1 MIKTENMISV
11 ALCTYNGEKYIEKQ
25 LNSILNQTLTVDE
38 IVICDDCSSDKTI
51 TILNS
56 FKEKYPS
63 IFRIYSNPENL
74 RSNKNFEKAISLCTG
89 DFIFLSDQDD
99 LWKPEK
105 VETIIGVFNSN
116 PSAEGVFSD
125 AIFVDENDSE
135 IHKEMSL
142 WESVCFFDRQN
153 DIPINLYE
161 SLLNLGNFLT
171 GATLCIK
178 KEVIPFCIPFQT
190 VDTFIHDEWLAYV
203 LSKRNTLFLTKE
215 KLISYRL
222 HSNQQLGV
230 GKIKDAR
237 KKISK
242 NEHHNKLILNII
254 PAKKFN
260 DFKAKSRAYFYQY
273 EKYYFL
279 NEKYKNEN
287 YYEISESLKQKYLD
301 AEIEMRKNN
310 LILYLL
316 RKYKDQR
323 KNRRQIHK

>member
-1 MIKTENMISV
+1 MLKIENKISV

-25 LNSILNQTLTVDE
+25 INSILNQTILVDE
-38 IVICDDCSSDKTI
+38 IVVCDDCSSDKTI

-56 FKEKYPS
+56 FKEQFPS
-63 IFRIYSNPENL
+63 VFRIYSNQENL

-89 DFIFLSDQDD
+89 DLIFLSDQDD
-99 LWKPEK
+99 LWKREK
-105 VETIIGVFNSN
+105 VAKTIVAFNSN
-116 PSAEGVFSD
+116 PSAEGIFSD
-125 AIFVDENDSE
+125 ANFINENDTE

-142 WESVCFFDRQN
+142 WESVCFFKEHN
-153 DIPINLYE
+153 GVNINLYE
-161 SLLNLGNFLT
+161 SLISIGNFLT

-178 KEVIPFCIPFQT
+178 REALQFCIPFQT
-190 VDTFIHDEWLAYV
+190 IDTFIHDEWLAYV
-203 LSKRNTLFLTKE
+203 LSKRNTLFFSNE

-230 GKIKDAR
+230 GKIKDAG
-237 KKISK
+237 KKTNK
-242 NEHHNKLILNII
+242 NKYHSKLILNII

-279 NEKYKNEN
+279 NKKYKNVN
-287 YYEISESLKQKYLD
+287 YYEISESLKQKHLE
-301 AEIEMRKNN
+301 AEIEMKKKN
-310 LILYLL
+310 LMLYFF
-316 RKYKDQR
+316 RKYNDKR